1 MSFSLLKIKELIWSN
16 FYVKNILL
24 LDCTAQKPYFCAVF
38 FLNLKNALV
47 ASCNNQNDTD
57 NVRYIGSLDFI
68 KKSVELIFN
77 LDGNVKVAL

>member
-1 MSFSLLKIKELIWSN
+1 MRW
-16 FYVKNILL
+16 
-24 LDCTAQKPYFCAVF
+24 QYFTF